1 MKVLIVDDEPLARE
15 RLQRMLGELNDYQ
28 LVEVAGNGEDA
39 IQKVEQYEPDIL
51 LLDIRMPGMD
61 GLEVAGHL
69 SSLEKPPA
77 IIFTTAYDEHALAAF
92 ETQAMAY
99 LLKPIKQ
106 TQLAQALARAHSLNK
121 AQLQSLNKDN
131 DSLPRRR
138 SHISATNAGHI
149 DLIAL
154 DDILYF
160 QADQKYITVCHLD
173 GSVLIEDSLKKLE
186 EEFGDSL
193 LRIHRNALVS
203 VKYVRGM
210 ERGAEGRQYLTL
222 KHCDEHLLISRRHLA
237 NVRKMLK
244 SPLA

>member
-1 MKVLIVDDEPLARE
+1 MKVLVVDDEPLARE
-15 RLQRMLGELNDYQ
+15 RLQRMLEELNDYQ
-28 LVEVAGNGEDA
+28 LVDVASNGEDA
-39 IQKVEQYEPDIL
+39 IKKVEQYEPDIV

-69 SSLEKPPA
+69 SNLDKPPA

-106 TQLAQALARAHSLNK
+106 AQLEQALARAQSLNK
-121 AQLQSLNKDN
+121 AQLQSLNKD
-131 DSLPRRR
+131 DDKPRRR
-138 SHISATNAGHI
+138 THISASSAGHI

-203 VKYVRGM
+203 VKYIKGM

-222 KHCDEHLLISRRHLA
+222 KHCDEPLLISRRHLA

-244 SPLA
+244 SPLV